1 MTKRLTLVFLIKEGK
16 VLLAMKK
23 RGFGAGRWNGLGGKV
38 DTGESYEQA
47 MKREAREE
55 AGVTPVEYGK
65 SAEILFDE
73 YDGEDKVRHH
83 VEVFLCDAWDGE
95 PIETE
100 EMAPKWFD
108 KDDLPLNDMWDD
120 DRYWLPRVMAG
131 EKLKCQF
138 KLDGG
143 DKVVS
148 QRIDP
153 LGL

>member
-1 MTKRLTLVFLIKEGK
+1 MTKRLTLVFLVKEDT

-38 DTGESYEQA
+38 NSGESYEQA

-55 AGVTPVEYGK
+55 AGVTPVEYEK

-73 YDGEDKVRHH
+73 YDGENKVQHY

-108 KDDLPLNDMWDD
+108 KGKLPLNGMWDD
-120 DRYWLPRVMAG
+120 DRYWLPRVLAG
-131 EKLKCQF
+131 EKLKCHF
-138 KLDGG
+138 KLDSY
-143 DKVVS
+143 DKVVW
-148 QRIDP
+148 QRIGP